1 MEAKREWVLVF
12 DSTHAA
18 MAAQNILSSLD
29 PFVIPTP
36 RTITASCGISLRMD
50 EVRAIKAKKLLLEHS
65 DICELSKWYVKV
77 DVAWVPAIPGELE
90 EGDALRGVGE
100 CSSAPLLLCSAAKD
114 ARLRL
119 GGDEDPAYPI
129 ATVQVHTVSSDGV
142 SELVPMTV
150 QAEHSLDVYV
160 NEELTMRVVCTPT
173 HLFDL
178 IIGRLR
184 TEGLIF
190 SIDEIESIDLLAEGR
205 RANVYL
211 RNREADLS
219 RAHVNVVPTCCTGNQ
234 LFNSYFVNDDS
245 MRKLESFDWEP
256 EWVFSLARMLA
267 SDTPLH
273 RQTFGAHSCYLSHK
287 GTLICC
293 REDLGRH
300 NALDKVVGKAM
311 REGVK
316 LEECVL
322 YSSGRVPVDMV
333 QKVIRA
339 RIPVLASK
347 AVPTDM
353 TIRLAKEFNLT
364 LICSARPDSMKVLNS
379 PNFA

>member
-1 MEAKREWVLVF
+1 MDTKREWVLVF

-18 MAAQNILSSLD
+18 MAAQNILASLD

-36 RTITASCGISLRMD
+36 RAITASCGISLRMN
-50 EVRAIKAKKLLLEHS
+50 EERAIKAKKLIAEHP
-65 DICELSKWYVKV
+65 DICELSKWYAKAG
-77 DVAWVPAIPGELE
+77 DAWVLAVPGELE
-90 EGDALRGVGE
+90 EDAALHGVGE
-100 CSSAPLLLCSAAKD
+100 GSSGSASSGLVAKG
-114 ARLRL
+114 ASLRL
-119 GGDEDPAYPI
+119 NGDENPADPI
-129 ATVQVHTVSSDGV
+129 TTLQVHTVSSDGA
-142 SELVPMTV
+142 SELRPMTV

-178 IIGRLR
+178 IIGRLC
-184 TEGLIF
+184 TEGLI
-190 SIDEIESIDLLAEGR
+190 SGIDEIESIDLLASGR

-211 RNREADLS
+211 RNRQADLS
-219 RAHVNVVPTCCTGNQ
+219 RAHVSIVPTCCTGNQ

-245 MRKLESFDWEP
+245 MRRLESFDWEP
-256 EWVFSLARMLA
+256 EWVFGLARMLA

-316 LEECVL
+316 LEECIV

-353 TIRLAKEFNLT
+353 TIRLAREFDLT

-379 PNFA
+379 PNFE

>member
-18 MAAQNILSSLD
+18 MAAQSILAALD

-36 RTITASCGISLRMD
+36 RAITASCGISLRMD
-50 EVRAIKAKKLLLEHS
+50 EARAIEAKKLVLDHS
-65 DICELSKWYVKV
+65 DICELSKWYAKV
-77 DVAWVPAIPGELE
+77 DGTWVPAAPGELE
-90 EGDALRGVGE
+90 EGAALLEVGE
-100 CSSAPLLLCSAAKD
+100 RSSAASLSSSVAQGAP
-114 ARLRL
+114 LRL
-119 GGDEDPAYPI
+119 GGDEDPADPV
-129 ATVQVHTVSSDGV
+129 AAVQVRTVLSDGK
-142 SELVPMTV
+142 SELAPMTV
-150 QAEHSLDVYV
+150 QSEHSLDVYV
-160 NEELTMRVVCTPT
+160 NEKLTMRVVCTPT
-173 HLFDL
+173 RLFDL
-178 IIGRLR
+178 IIGRLC
-184 TEGLIF
+184 TEGLI
-190 SIDEIESIDLLAEGR
+190 SGIDEIESIDLLAGGR

-211 RNREADLS
+211 RNRQADLS

-245 MRKLESFDWEP
+245 MRKLESFDWDP

-311 REGVK
+311 REGIK
-316 LEECVL
+316 LEECIV

-353 TIRLAKEFNLT
+353 TIRLAKEFDLT
-364 LICSARPDSMKVLNS
+364 LICSARPDSMKVLNG
-379 PNFA
+379 PNFE